1 MKPQELI
8 DAEKRL
14 TLYESGDL
22 NVYEG
27 LNDNNC
33 YGTLAQEAFARGSNA
48 RNNDRLL
55 LANAWLAFRKSFF
68 ERLSQL
74 QPIIPI
80 IEVLPENM
88 NISVAIYREIDMFR
102 IMVKLEN
109 PQHFTTVSS
118 TTVGEQLV
126 ILIRDD
132 HHVAIGMIKING
144 LPANFTVY
152 QAKKSDTNVC
162 DFFVTLP
169 TEKLVIAKFK

>member
-1 MKPQELI
+1 
-8 DAEKRL
+8 
-14 TLYESGDL
+14 
-22 NVYEG
+22 
-27 LNDNNC
+27 
-33 YGTLAQEAFARGSNA
+33 
-48 RNNDRLL
+48 
-55 LANAWLAFRKSFF
+55 
-68 ERLSQL
+68 
-74 QPIIPI
+74 
-80 IEVLPENM
+80 
-88 NISVAIYREIDMFR
+88 
-102 IMVKLEN
+102 MVKLEN